1 MIDAWFRTFNVSLY
15 INVFIITL
23 LRADFEF

>member
-1 MIDAWFRTFNVSLY
+1 MIDAWFGTFKVSLY
-15 INVFIITL
+15 VNVFIITL